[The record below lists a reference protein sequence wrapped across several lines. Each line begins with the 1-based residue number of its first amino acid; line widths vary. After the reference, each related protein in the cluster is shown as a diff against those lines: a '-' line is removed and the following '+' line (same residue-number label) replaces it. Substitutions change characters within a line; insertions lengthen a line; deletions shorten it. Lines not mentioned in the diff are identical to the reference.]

1 MPSVSR
7 HFSVRTCSQH
17 DADLTTLQQIS
28 QQTFLETFA
37 DVKSPEN
44 MSRYLTE
51 NISVDKL
58 RTELSNEDSTFC
70 FLEADPNV
78 IGYLKINIGSAQTEN
93 KYERSLE
100 IERIYVLGSYQGQGT
115 GKILLDHALEMARSM
130 HAEFVWLGVWEHNHR
145 AIGFYRKHGFVEFSR
160 HVFRL
165 GDDEQ
170 IDILMRIS
178 LHPDPAG

>member
-37 DVKSPEN
+37 DVN
-44 MSRYLTE
+44 
-51 NISVDKL
+51 
-58 RTELSNEDSTFC
+58 STFC
-70 FLEADPNV
+70 FLEADTNV